1 MLCKNFDS
9 LSHYEKIT
17 YIGELLHSCQSD
29 NYFFELG
36 MDIINSAKDV
46 GLFEGVVILP
56 QVTDQVEEQ
65 IEENQNQ

>member
-17 YIGELLHSCQSD
+17 YIGELLHACQSD

-36 MDIINSAKDV
+36 NDIIRSAKDV
-46 GLFEGVVILP
+46 GLFDGVKILP
-56 QVTDQVEEQ
+56 QVTDETDEQ
-65 IEENQNQ
+65 KTVTIQN